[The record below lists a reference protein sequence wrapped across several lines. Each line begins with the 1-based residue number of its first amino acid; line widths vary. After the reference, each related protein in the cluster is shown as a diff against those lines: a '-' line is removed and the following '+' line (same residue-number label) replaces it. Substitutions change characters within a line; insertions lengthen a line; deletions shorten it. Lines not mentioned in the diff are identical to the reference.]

1 MKQPPS
7 TTASSGRSHSARP
20 TPPALPPAPGVR
32 FRIRASAAI
41 ATGRA
46 AGTLLRRLRLGG
58 GTSLPGLVAR
68 YVDPQVARHLGAQMR
83 HGNIVVTGT
92 NGKTTT
98 SALAT
103 GVLRQAGLRV
113 WRNRE
118 GSNLARGVATSLMTH
133 AALSGRLRE
142 HGDAAGVF
150 EVDEAAF
157 PQVVAELQPRTI
169 LVTNLLRDQLDRY
182 GEVDTVAER
191 WRDALARLPATTTL
205 LLNSDDPAVAALADA
220 RPAGSP
226 VVYFGVEDAPA
237 SEDDAHRVH
246 VVDTRTCP
254 RCRQL
259 LTFTER
265 FYSHIGHWRCPACG
279 FARPDPAVRAR
290 GVSFMGLEGT
300 RFTLETPLG
309 QTEATVHL
317 PGLYNVYNALA
328 ATTAGVVLGAQ
339 LPAIH
344 DALERFTPAFGRG
357 ERIVM
362 GDRTAHLLLAKNPTG
377 LNEVL
382 RALGQ
387 DAAKHHLLFILNDRA
402 ADGEDVSWIWD
413 ADFEQV
419 TGAIASLT
427 VSGLRAY
434 DLALRFKYAGRP
446 ADSVEPDIGAALTAA
461 LAHTPAGETLY
472 IVPTYTAMLAV
483 RGEISR
489 RGFAPRYWEQKDA

>member
-1 MKQPPS
+1 MKQPTPA
-7 TTASSGRSHSARP
+7 TASSGRSHA
-20 TPPALPPAPGVR
+20 TLPPVPRDRVR

-46 AGTLLRRLRLGG
+46 TGTMLRRLRLGG

-68 YVDPQVARHLGAQMR
+68 YVDPHVTRHLGAQMR
-83 HGNIVVTGT
+83 RGNIVVTGT
-92 NGKTTT
+92 NGKTTS
-98 SALAT
+98 SALVT

-118 GSNLARGVATSLMTH
+118 GSNLARGIATSLMAH
-133 AALSGRLRE
+133 AALSGKLRE
-142 HGDAAGVF
+142 QGDAAGVF

-157 PQVVAELQPRTI
+157 PQVFAELQPRTI
-169 LVTNLLRDQLDRY
+169 LVTNLFRDQLDRY

-205 LLNSDDPAVAALADA
+205 LLNADDPAVAALADA

-226 VVYFGVEDAPA
+226 VFYFGIEDAPT
-237 SEDDAHRVH
+237 SEDDAQRVH

-259 LTFTER
+259 LTVTKR
-265 FYSHIGHWRCPACG
+265 FYSHIGHWQCPACG
-279 FARPDPAVRAR
+279 FARPEPAVRAR
-290 GVSFMGLEGT
+290 QVSFNGLDGS

-309 QTEATVHL
+309 QSDAMVHL

-328 ATTAGVVLGAQ
+328 AATAGVVMGAS

-344 DALERFTPAFGRG
+344 DALERLTPAFGRG

-362 GDRTAHLLLAKNPTG
+362 GDRAALLLLAKNPTG

-419 TGAIASLT
+419 TGKIASLT
-427 VSGLRAY
+427 TSGLRAY
-434 DLALRFKYAGRP
+434 DLALRFKYAGAP
-446 ADSVEPDIGAALTAA
+446 PDTVESDIGAALTAA
-461 LAHTPAGETLY
+461 LAHVPAGETLY